1 METNELLIQIAFWA
15 YVLVDGVA
23 VTLAAIP
30 FLHMLQLESYQGPM
44 YLKWVRKHLG
54 QWSGP
59 FLAGVAGFLL
69 RIAGQFFPGGF
80 GTLLWR
86 GGDVI
91 FTGMMLAFGI
101 MALNNQK
108 KAKKPLRY
116 TARVKRLLVP
126 VFLLALVGPVA
137 RLLLQASY
145 VRLLFN
151 GIQPWGGWWD
161 YGFWPELVRFL
172 PGLLLPLVV
181 CLAHVLTWPVEKL
194 VQGWYMGDARKRL
207 LANPALIRIGIT
219 GSFGKTSTK
228 YALGTILGEKYK
240 TLYTPGS
247 FNTPM
252 GVTRTI
258 REKLTPEHQ
267 VFIGEMG
274 ARYKGDVAQLCR
286 LVRPQYGILTAIGK
300 QHLETFGS
308 LENVMRAKGELL
320 AGVGSQ
326 GCVFLNGDDPLCR
339 QLYENSPLQEKYL
352 FGTQG
357 EGLYM
362 RAEDITVGPEGSR
375 FTLVCQD
382 GTRIP
387 CVTRLLGRHN
397 ILNVAGAAALAY
409 KLGLSEAQIAAGIGK
424 LEPVEHRL
432 QLLPGPITVID
443 DAFNANPV
451 GSSEALEVL
460 KSFPG
465 RRIIITPGMVE
476 LGEEQAALNQAFGLH
491 MASCVDVAILVGP
504 NAPAIKAG
512 LLEGG
517 FPEDRLVEVE
527 SLAQATEKLPLYQQP
542 GCTVLFENDLT
553 DNYN

>member
-1 METNELLIQIAFWA
+1 MCCWTGWQLPWQPFPSFICCSWKATRVPCILSGCVSTWA
-15 YVLVDGVA
+15 N
-23 VTLAAIP
+23 
-30 FLHMLQLESYQGPM
+30 GP
-44 YLKWVRKHLG
+44 
-54 QWSGP
+54 GP

-101 MALNNQK
+101 MALKNQK

-126 VFLLALVGPVA
+126 VFLLALVGPAA

-451 GSSEALEVL
+451 GLQRSAGGIEVL
-460 KSFPG
+460 PRPTDHHYPRYGGTGGGAGGLEPGLWLAHGVLRGRGYPGGTQRPGHQGGAPG
-465 RRIIITPGMVE
+465 RRLPRGPAGGGGIPGP
-476 LGEEQAALNQAFGLH
+476 GHGKAAAVSTARVYG
-491 MASCVDVAILVGP
+491 
-504 NAPAIKAG
+504 
-512 LLEGG
+512 
-517 FPEDRLVEVE
+517 
-527 SLAQATEKLPLYQQP
+527 
-542 GCTVLFENDLT
+542 TV
-553 DNYN
+553 

>member
-15 YVLVDGVA
+15 YVLADGLA

-30 FLHMLQLESYQGPM
+30 FVHMLQLESYQGPM

-54 QWSGP
+54 QWTGP
-59 FLAGVAGFLL
+59 FLAGMAGFLL
-69 RIAGQFFPGGF
+69 RIAGQLLPDIL
-80 GTLLWR
+80 GTLVWR

-101 MALNNQK
+101 MALKNQK

-116 TARVKRLLVP
+116 TARVKRLLIP
-126 VFLLALVGPVA
+126 VFLLALMGPVA

-145 VRLLFN
+145 VGLLYN
-151 GIQPWGGWWD
+151 GVQPWGGWWD
-161 YGFWPELVRFL
+161 YGFWPEIVRFV

-181 CLAHVLTWPVEKL
+181 CLAHVITWPVEKL

-286 LVRPQYGILTAIGK
+286 LVKPQYGIITAIGK

-308 LENVMRAKGELL
+308 LENVMRTKGELL

-326 GCVFLNGDDPLCR
+326 GCDSYTKAAPCGKNI
-339 QLYENSPLQEKYL
+339 S
-352 FGTQG
+352 
-357 EGLYM
+357 
-362 RAEDITVGPEGSR
+362 
-375 FTLVCQD
+375 LVPRVKASIC
-382 GTRIP
+382 
-387 CVTRLLGRHN
+387 
-397 ILNVAGAAALAY
+397 
-409 KLGLSEAQIAAGIGK
+409 
-424 LEPVEHRL
+424 
-432 QLLPGPITVID
+432 
-443 DAFNANPV
+443 
-451 GSSEALEVL
+451 
-460 KSFPG
+460 G
-465 RRIIITPGMVE
+465 RRILP
-476 LGEEQAALNQAFGLH
+476 LGPKA
-491 MASCVDVAILVGP
+491 
-504 NAPAIKAG
+504 AG
-512 LLEGG
+512 LPWFARMVYGS
-517 FPEDRLVEVE
+517 PV
-527 SLAQATEKLPLYQQP
+527 PP
-542 GCTVLFENDLT
+542 GS
-553 DNYN
+553 